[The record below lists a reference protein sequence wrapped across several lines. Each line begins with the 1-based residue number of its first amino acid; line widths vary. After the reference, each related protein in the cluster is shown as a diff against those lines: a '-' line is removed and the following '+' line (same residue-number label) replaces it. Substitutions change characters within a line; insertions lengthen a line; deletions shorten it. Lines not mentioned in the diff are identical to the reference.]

1 MNIPSAKYLKN
12 KASNRL
18 KDAPEKKK
26 IVLAYSGIVA
36 GSSLL
41 VQLIEL
47 LLSDQISK
55 ATGIQGIGTRSALST
70 ASTVISV
77 AQLLAVMCVALGYSA
92 AILRIARGQYAS
104 VKSLKAG
111 LERFWVLLRTRILQ
125 ALILTAA
132 AFMLCFLLMNLYMLT
147 PFANNLITTLM
158 PLTAAGTLTTDAILS
173 VWDGMLDALLPFL
186 VIYGILMLALAWYY
200 ACTYRLVDYLLIDRP
215 QLGAIGAMRESR
227 RMMRGNIKMLMR
239 VDLSYWWYYLILIGI
254 SLCTSL
260 ISLVGLPLYALSP
273 VLYYGL
279 ALVLPPV
286 LIITCNY
293 FLCNKISVTYALFY
307 DSLCPKEEHNEA
319 VLGNI
324 FQM

>member
-1 MNIPSAKYLKN
+1 MSIPSAKYLKK
-12 KASNRL
+12 KAANRL
-18 KDAPEKKK
+18 ENAPERKK
-26 IVLAYSGIVA
+26 IILTYSGIVA
-36 GSSLL
+36 GSALL

-77 AQLLAVMCVALGYSA
+77 AQMLAVMGLALGYTASV
-92 AILRIARGQYAS
+92 LRIARGQYAS

-111 LERFWVLLRTRILQ
+111 LERFWVLLRTRLLQ
-125 ALILTAA
+125 ALIFAAA
-132 AFMLCFLLMNLYMLT
+132 AFMLCFLLLNLYMLT
-147 PFANNLITTLM
+147 PFANGLIATLM

-173 VWDGMLDALLPFL
+173 VWDSMLGALLPFL
-186 VIYGILMLALAWYY
+186 IIYAVLLLALAWYY
-200 ACTYRLVDYLLIDRP
+200 TCTYRMVDYLLIDRP

-227 RMMRGNIKMLMR
+227 RMMRGNMKMMLR
-239 VDLSYWWYYLILIGI
+239 VDLSFWWYYLILVGI
-254 SLCTSL
+254 SFCSSLVSLTSL
-260 ISLVGLPLYALSP
+260 GIYFLSP

-279 ALVLPPV
+279 ALVLPLV
-286 LIITCNY
+286 LSVVCDY
-293 FLCNKISVTYALFY
+293 FFHNKVSVTYALFY
-307 DSLCPKEEHNEA
+307 DSLCPKEEKNEA